1 MGELLEYGIDG
12 RMTKVM
18 QIGGVNGDE
27 NKKRRE
33 NADRKA
39 ADIEVKIYAGRAVHG
54 NRGCADYGKLLYES
68 GDRWKTAHQGVLCDL
83 RDRGDFICT
92 VGTFVEDYD

>member
-1 MGELLEYGIDG
+1 MELCKIKWRGSF
-12 RMTKVM
+12 
-18 QIGGVNGDE
+18 GDE

-54 NRGCADYGKLLYES
+54 NRGCADYGELFYES
-68 GDRWKTAHQGVLCDL
+68 GGRWKTAHQGVLCDL
-83 RDRGDFICT
+83 RNCGDFICT